1 MVMADENDL
10 WEKRRLMNTGGFI
23 FDLASG
29 VHMPNDFQ

>member
-10 WEKRRLMNTGGFI
+10 REKRRLMNNGGFI
-23 FDLASG
+23 FDLTSG